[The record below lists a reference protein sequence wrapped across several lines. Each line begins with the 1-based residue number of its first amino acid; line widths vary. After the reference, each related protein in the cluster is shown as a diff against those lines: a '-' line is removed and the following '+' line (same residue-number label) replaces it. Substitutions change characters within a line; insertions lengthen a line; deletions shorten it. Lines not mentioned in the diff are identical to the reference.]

1 MQNAIDITLHL
12 PIRIIQKEQWYVASC
27 SMLDVHSQGDTAE
40 QAQTNLFEA
49 LTLFLASCFER
60 GTLEAVLKEKG
71 SHRSYS
77 KPGCLRPIIIPAYK
91 EVDDDIIHANMRT
104 AKMSRDDYFKYLVQ
118 CS

>member
-40 QAQTNLFEA
+40 QAKTNLS
-49 LTLFLASCFER
+49 SCFER